1 MKCINCHSQK
11 LKKFFHGSQP
21 ISSIFYRTR
30 KLKLRKYP
38 LALFECYICK
48 LVQFSQ
54 KTPVTEMYG
63 SNYAY
68 KTALSSDMV
77 NHLFIKYKKLIK
89 KLNNNSCYIADIGS
103 NDGTFLNFFFSKK
116 KHHSF
121 WNRSICKSI

>member
-11 LKKFFHGSQP
+11 LKKIFSLGSQP

-77 NHLFIKYKKLIK
+77 NHLFAKYKKLIK

-103 NDGTFLNFFFSKK
+103 NDGTFLNFFLKEKTPLFLE
-116 KHHSF
+116 
-121 WNRSICKSI
+121 